1 MTPLT
6 TRLRSWIAP
15 ALCWIACAIAPAV
28 HAQADAPE
36 PAGATEPTAAPKP
49 AVRTDLAVG
58 VGVGTRSFVRPTI
71 EGMQELPDAVFPALD
86 LALRVHAWP
95 ADAFSLAV
103 LLRYQTSLGLTIEER
118 PPFAL
123 RNRVDARAERAELS
137 VAPTFRLGSSAAA
150 PALAF
155 PVGFGLRSF
164 WPDVHEMMTPGYTL
178 LGPQLRAELVL
189 PLGDVLALR
198 VGPELQVIIAID
210 ESIRAEGVERS
221 GLAYGGEAVL
231 QLRLGRVFAVEL
243 TYRESHAV
251 VASFWTGRDDFEDV
265 ERFATGRLSGG
276 F

>member
-1 MTPLT
+1 
-6 TRLRSWIAP
+6 
-15 ALCWIACAIAPAV
+15 
-28 HAQADAPE
+28 
-36 PAGATEPTAAPKP
+36 
-49 AVRTDLAVG
+49 
-58 VGVGTRSFVRPTI
+58 
-71 EGMQELPDAVFPALD
+71 
-86 LALRVHAWP
+86 VHAWP
-95 ADAFSLAV
+95 REEFSFTV

-123 RNRVDARAERAELS
+123 RNRIDARAERAELS
-137 VAPTFRLGSSAAA
+137 VAPAFRPGSSTTA

-164 WPDVHEMMTPGYTL
+164 WPEVHEMMTPGYTL

-210 ESIRAEGVERS
+210 ESIRAEGVDRS

-231 QLRLGRVFAVEL
+231 RLRLGPVFALEL
-243 TYRESHAV
+243 TYRQSHAV
-251 VASFWTGRDDFEDV
+251 VATFWTGRADFEDV
-265 ERFATGRLSGG
+265 ERFATGRSSGG